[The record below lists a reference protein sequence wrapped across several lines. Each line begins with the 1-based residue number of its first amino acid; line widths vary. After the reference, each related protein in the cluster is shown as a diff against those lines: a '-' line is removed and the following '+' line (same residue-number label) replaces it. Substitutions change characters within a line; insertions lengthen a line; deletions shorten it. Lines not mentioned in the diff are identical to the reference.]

1 MEEFC
6 PRTGLDWRSV
16 YRDRHSLP
24 STFWSKAG
32 LLMQTAR
39 QKSGHNAASAETWQV
54 CQFP

>member
-1 MEEFC
+1 MEPFT
-6 PRTGLDWRSV
+6 PDTGQDWRLM

-39 QKSGHNAASAETWQV
+39 QGVGQDAASAETWQV
-54 CQFP
+54 

>member
-1 MEEFC
+1 MEMFC
-6 PRTGLDWRSV
+6 PETGLDWRSM

-39 QKSGHNAASAETWQV
+39 QNVGQNAEETWQV
-54 CQFP
+54 WQPL